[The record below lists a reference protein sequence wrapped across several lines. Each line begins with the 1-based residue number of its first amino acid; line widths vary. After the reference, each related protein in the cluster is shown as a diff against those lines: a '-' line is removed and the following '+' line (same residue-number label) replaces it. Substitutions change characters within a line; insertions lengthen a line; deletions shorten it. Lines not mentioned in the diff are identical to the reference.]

1 MSTWTELVAEVRA
14 QVDVADDQAYRW
26 LLDRARAMNA
36 ASGWLLR
43 EVTFPAVA
51 DQQEYPLPAD
61 TVRTEAVVVNG
72 RPYHRST
79 LSQMD
84 ISRAAH
90 SVRGSYADG
99 VDAEGQSLI
108 AIWPP
113 ASTGAGVVLRYVFD
127 VPDERTGS
135 PPFPDDV
142 HSGLSDGAIAVG
154 LARMD
159 ERFDSAAYFD
169 ARFQDA
175 TSRLRLRR
183 NSHVGRGGVPIR
195 LAL

>member
-14 QVDVADDQAYRW
+14 QIDVSDDQAYRW

-43 EVTFPAVA
+43 EVTFPAVT

-61 TVRTEAVVVNG
+61 TIRTEAVIVNG
-72 RPYHRST
+72 RPYQRST

-90 SVRGSYADG
+90 SARGSYTDG
-99 VDAEGQSLI
+99 VDAQGLSLI

-159 ERFDSAAYFD
+159 ERFDSAGYFD